1 MQSWLNAILSDP
13 TSPLLQLIDK
23 QEVTE
28 IVETGGVSFG
38 KPWFGQLMKGP
49 QLIAYLI
56 QIDIWM
62 REYKVEI
69 R

>member
-1 MQSWLNAILSDP
+1 MRLILSDP
-13 TSPLLQLIDK
+13 NSPILQLID
-23 QEVTE
+23 EEAVSE

-56 QIDIWM
+56 QVDTWM
-62 REYKVEI
+62 REYKVEVK
-69 R
+69 

>member
-1 MQSWLNAILSDP
+1 MRTILSDP
-13 TSPLLQLIDK
+13 TSPILQLIDR